1 MLKNFLS
8 FLILSV
14 LVSFNS
20 ICQDSLQSDKMWTL
34 EECINYAKKN
44 SLLIQRAILTREAN
58 KVNYD
63 QSRASLFPS
72 INGAASTS
80 YNFGSRRV
88 AETDFVATQNAQTV
102 DVGLSADMNLFAGFQ
117 TQNNIKSSRAYYEAS
132 LAEIN
137 QTENNLSL
145 NVASAYLDIIFNKE
159 LLKAAQLQLKNS
171 QEQIERTEKLVSAG
185 ALPESNLLEVKAQV
199 ASEELNLTNAE
210 NALDIAI
217 LNLQQLLLLPAT
229 TDFDIVVPDLIGVDS
244 IPVGMTPSELY
255 KISLTTQPN
264 IKSAELVIKGAQYS
278 EIAAKGGRYPRIGL
292 SAGLGSNHYR
302 IINDTSKFRFNE
314 FRKDMTGN
322 FGQNIRLQIT
332 IPIFNNW
339 QVRSQVQNAI
349 IERKRAELNSIET
362 KNTLRLN
369 VEQAYTNAKAA
380 GKRLNSARNQ
390 VAALREAFRVNEHR
404 FNLGAINSLDYTLAK
419 NNLNKA
425 ESDFIRAKYD
435 YVFRLKI
442 IDFYQNKPLSFSSN
456 Q

>member
-8 FLILSV
+8 FLLFS
-14 LVSFNS
+14 VSFNG
-20 ICQDSLQSDKMWTL
+20 ICQDSLQNDKVWTL
-34 EECINYAKKN
+34 EECINYAKDN
-44 SLLIQRAILTREAN
+44 SLLIQRALLTRESN

-63 QSRASLFPS
+63 QSKAALLPS
-72 INGAASTS
+72 INGSASTS

-88 AETDFVATQNAQTV
+88 ANTDLVATQNAQTI
-102 DVGLSADMNLFAGFQ
+102 DVGLGASWNLFGGFQ

-159 LLKAAQLQLKNS
+159 LLKAAQLQLQNS
-171 QEQIERTEKLVSAG
+171 QEQIERTEKLVKAG

-199 ASEELNLTNAE
+199 ASEELNVTNAE
-210 NALDIAI
+210 NALDIAK

-229 TDFDIVVPDLIGVDS
+229 TDFDIVVPEIIGVDS
-244 IPVGMTPSELY
+244 IPEGMTPSELY

-264 IKSAELVIKGAQYS
+264 IKSAELYIKGAHYS
-278 EIAAKGGRYPRIGL
+278 ELAAKGGRYPRIGL

-302 IINDTSKFRFNE
+302 FITDSTNFMFDE
-314 FRKDMTGN
+314 FRKDINGN
-322 FGQNIRLQIT
+322 FGQNIALQLS

-339 QVRSQVQNAI
+339 QVRTQIQNSI

-390 VAALREAFRVNEHR
+390 VVALKEAFRVNEQR

-442 IDFYQNKPLSFSSN
+442 IDFYQNKPLTFSSGK
-456 Q
+456 